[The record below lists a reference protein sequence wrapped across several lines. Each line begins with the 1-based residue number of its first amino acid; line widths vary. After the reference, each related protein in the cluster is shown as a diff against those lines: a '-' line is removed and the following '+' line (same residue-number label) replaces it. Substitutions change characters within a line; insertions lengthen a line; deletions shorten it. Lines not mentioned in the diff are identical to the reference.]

1 MSYLL
6 KIKFVIYKKD
16 IEFQIR
22 SFGGTFTY
30 NLITPKNQLGA
41 LLRQLSSTSF
51 IDLS

>member
-22 SFGGTFTY
+22 SFGGTF